1 MVTDG
6 CPQADGEVKSNICYW
21 QKFNYGWHKLNS
33 DYDKYKSSHFVS
45 HYCRSSQRWIC
56 GKYRKQESSEME
68 CVQWLNMKA
77 LAPMGLLVSAYATE
91 SRVFVRRGRGCA
103 KGRLLMID
111 C

>member
-1 MVTDG
+1 
-6 CPQADGEVKSNICYW
+6 
-21 QKFNYGWHKLNS
+21 
-33 DYDKYKSSHFVS
+33 
-45 HYCRSSQRWIC
+45 
-56 GKYRKQESSEME
+56 ME

>member
-1 MVTDG
+1 MLQCIKATITEILCKDIRKIVLIG
-6 CPQADGEVKSNICYW
+6 
-21 QKFNYGWHKLNS
+21 
-33 DYDKYKSSHFVS
+33 
-45 HYCRSSQRWIC
+45 